1 MPLKI
6 YAFPL
11 TEIGFWEYI
20 LPSLPASFG
29 YSVLFCLVGNT
40 LENLTDLLESDYSKM
55 SHPVFL
61 ESIVTGVMLVLTLGL
76 LIGFG
81 FWFRGKVLDMRRRKE
96 EALGMQ
102 DDEGERMVECEEDD
116 QKGQGAD
123 LI

>member
-20 LPSLPASFG
+20 LPSLPPSFA

-55 SHPVFL
+55 SHPVFV

-81 FWFRGKVLDMRRRKE
+81 FWFRGKVLDLRRRKE
-96 EALGMQ
+96 KALGMQ